1 MMGGGAQENDMWL
14 TQERKLAIREPAY
27 ARSPEK
33 HLFSSDWERLLGSS
47 G

>member
-1 MMGGGAQENDMWL
+1 MMGGGEQENDMRL
-14 TQERKLAIREPAY
+14 TLERKSAIREPAY

-33 HLFSSDWERLLGSS
+33 HLFSSDWERLLGNS